1 MEKNIGH
8 ENYSTWTIKR
18 WIVIELP
25 VINESLVSPAEM
37 DSKTLRQ
44 TFDLLG
50 VIEVLEVHSIVVE
63 K

>member
-8 ENYSTWTIKR
+8 EDYSTWTIKR

-25 VINESLVSPAEM
+25 VINETLVSPAEM
-37 DSKTLRQ
+37 DSKTRRQ